1 MLTVGAD
8 FLNITTCEHD
18 YSCLTKEK
26 CGNRNICDV
35 SFSAGECV
43 LFINNIEQAICNF
56 RMSYGY
62 SHVCTCPTRYEIYRK
77 YMK

>member
-1 MLTVGAD
+1 MLTVDAY

-18 YSCLTKEK
+18 YSCLTTGK

-35 SFSAGECV
+35 RFSAGEYV
-43 LFINNIEQAICNF
+43 LFINNIEQTTCNF
-56 RMSYGY
+56 RMTYGY
-62 SHVCTCPTRYEIYRK
+62 GHICTCPTRYGIYRT